1 MNTVKQLRMSA
12 VLAAGVIAA
21 GFSASAFAQTS
32 VVEMGPEEAA
42 ATQVAYRTSNAA
54 LPQSVVEAAASYRF
68 YMREAGGIDAG
79 FDSGTGVAQSLRLG
93 ASYEPKALSRGA
105 VAYAAMVALQ
115 DERFVEQVRRASAD
129 PAARE
134 ALVAALTEQPYRAVG
149 LPGADRVAGRISA
162 ALGAEG
168 LKVRDAGRAVKQAAY
183 DVQHYRWSKLEVSSR
198 VERLAE
204 AKTLSL
210 SPLTAPED
218 DLRTLVAYEGEESVD
233 NPLRTTV
240 IGRGLALAAMAVM
253 GEADEATAKELMTDP
268 ECASC
273 LRMAKLN
280 LFQCLAVSK
289 PVYEDVFCLGQH
301 ILIDTG
307 DCIYAASGAN
317 HAPKAPQLALAPR
330 RDEEGEEEAVRLA
343 LK

>member
-12 VLAAGVIAA
+12 ALAAGVIAA
-21 GFSASAFAQTS
+21 SVSVSAFAQ
-32 VVEMGPEEAA
+32 EMGPEEAA

-54 LPQSVVEAAASYRF
+54 LPQSVVDAAASYRF
-68 YMREAGGIDAG
+68 YMREAGAIDAD
-79 FDSGTGVAQSLRLG
+79 FDDSAGVARSLRLG

-115 DERFVEQVRRASAD
+115 DERFVEQVRRA
-129 PAARE
+129 AAVPGGRE
-134 ALVAALTEQPYRAVG
+134 ALVQSLMAEPYRATA
-149 LPGADRVAGRISA
+149 LPGADRAAGRIAA

-168 LKVRDAGRAVKQAAY
+168 LKVRETGRAVKQAAY

-210 SPLTAPED
+210 SPLPAPSD
-218 DLRTLVAYEGEESVD
+218 DLRTLVAYEGEEDVG

-240 IGRGLALAAMAVM
+240 IGRGLALAALAVA
-253 GEADEATAKELMTDP
+253 GEADEASAKELMTDP

-273 LRMAKLN
+273 LRMSKLN
-280 LFQCLAVSK
+280 LFQCLAVAK

-307 DCIYAASGAN
+307 DCIYAASGATR
-317 HAPKAPQLALAPR
+317 APKAPQLALAPR